1 MKKLL
6 LWLEGRLIFCA
17 YNKLNGWVKRQVL
30 DSSWFKHWYTD
41 KVKLKNEVEI
51 IIDKEWKKDIMDVRS
66 TKDHIIAL
74 RLIVEQYIFSV
85 VS

>member
-1 MKKLL
+1 MDKKTK
-6 LWLEGRLIFCA
+6 E
-17 YNKLNGWVKRQVL
+17 L
-30 DSSWFKHWYTD
+30 DSSGFKHWYTD
-41 KVKLKNEVEI
+41 KVKLKNEVKI
-51 IIDKEWKKDIMDVRS
+51 IIDKEWKKDIIDVRR

>member
-1 MKKLL
+1 LI

-17 YNKLNGWVKRQVL
+17 YNKLNGWVKRQEL
-30 DSSWFKHWYTD
+30 DGSWFKHWYTD
-41 KVKLKNEVEI
+41 KVKLKNEVDI
-51 IIDKEWKKDIMDVRS
+51 IIDKEWKKDIMDVKR

-74 RLIVEQYIFSV
+74 KFIVEQYIFSV

>member
-1 MKKLL
+1 MDKKTK
-6 LWLEGRLIFCA
+6 E
-17 YNKLNGWVKRQVL
+17 L
-30 DSSWFKHWYTD
+30 DSSGFKHWYTD

-51 IIDKEWKKDIMDVRS
+51 IIDKEWKKDIMDVRR